1 MTTLGLDTG
10 FCALWPHVA
19 TAAQLC
25 PGQLNYQPFHRD
37 LDELM
42 AFCKERKPKFDAGLI
57 FETSVIWARLG
68 DEPVTAGTGH
78 FYDIV
83 WSWIESQGQESEVC
97 GWENQGKGSG
107 LREWRNMEKTICNG
121 WNLGAETCRDAGMLG
136 KATASEKKNH
146 CQGNHP
152 WYERPTKMLGLF
164 RTWSRAVRGRS
175 RKVASATWVLRA
187 SAQS

>member
-57 FETSVIWARLG
+57 FETSKWKTNLSRLG
-68 DEPVTAGTGH
+68 QP
-78 FYDIV
+78 
-83 WSWIESQGQESEVC
+83 
-97 GWENQGKGSG
+97 GWVPEISTTLFGLGSKAKDKKVKYVA
-107 LREWRNMEKTICNG
+107 EKTKGKVQASGNG
-121 WNLGAETCRDAGMLG
+121 EIWRKRFAMDGIWEQRHAETRGCL
-136 KATASEKKNH
+136 EKQQLQKKKSL
-146 CQGNHP
+146 P
-152 WYERPTKMLGLF
+152 R
-164 RTWSRAVRGRS
+164 
-175 RKVASATWVLRA
+175 
-187 SAQS
+187 QSSLV

>member
-68 DEPVTAGTGH
+68 DEPVTAGDRT
-78 FYDIV
+78 F
-83 WSWIESQGQESEVC
+83 
-97 GWENQGKGSG
+97 
-107 LREWRNMEKTICNG
+107 LR
-121 WNLGAETCRDAGMLG
+121 
-136 KATASEKKNH
+136 H
-146 CQGNHP
+146 CLVLDRKP
-152 WYERPTKMLGLF
+152 
-164 RTWSRAVRGRS
+164 RT
-175 RKVASATWVLRA
+175 RK
-187 SAQS
+187 